1 MQLVEIV
8 MPTVALAGAIIVV
21 LLYLYFVKGMFQST
35 RTIRSMD
42 IPTKLRNIKKLAD
55 GGKYSDAITLA
66 YRTFEQMCGSRMNSE
81 RMSSETAREYVERI
95 LKILPLDSETVEQF
109 VEAYEEARFAGQEIM
124 RERYE
129 FAIKVFTDLY
139 PRVEGATIAI
149 TLE

>member
-1 MQLVEIV
+1 

-95 LKILPLDSETVEQF
+95 LKILPLDSEIVEQF
-109 VEAYEEARFAGQEIM
+109 VQAYEEARFTGQEIM

-139 PRVEGATIAI
+139 PRVEGATVSL
-149 TLE
+149 TFE